1 MQKLKILH
9 TRIAML
15 HPMAFTP
22 QDLAAIGSAIA
33 SGELTVR
40 ANGREVTYRS
50 MDDLLKAR
58 SAIAVTLAA
67 QSTPTRP
74 AGPRHLLASFSD

>member
-1 MQKLKILH
+1 
-9 TRIAML
+9 
-15 HPMAFTP
+15 MAFTP
-22 QDLAAIGSAIA
+22 QDLAALDAAIS

-40 ANGREVTYRS
+40 ANGREVTDRS

-58 SAIAVTLAA
+58 SAIAATLAA

-74 AGPRHLLASFSD
+74 AGPRHLLASFAD